1 MPLEYWLT
9 IHFRKV
15 LTLLFWEI
23 KKAVKTLI
31 TFSFLFLQK
40 LYLTGL
46 LTNILRALISMTL
59 KINTKWK
66 KMGPN
71 SH

>member
-1 MPLEYWLT
+1 M
-9 IHFRKV
+9 
-15 LTLLFWEI
+15 

-40 LYLTGL
+40 FYLTGL

-59 KINTKWK
+59 KINAKWK
-66 KMGPN
+66 KKGAKLTLKKAKTLEICNYAPCR
-71 SH
+71 H